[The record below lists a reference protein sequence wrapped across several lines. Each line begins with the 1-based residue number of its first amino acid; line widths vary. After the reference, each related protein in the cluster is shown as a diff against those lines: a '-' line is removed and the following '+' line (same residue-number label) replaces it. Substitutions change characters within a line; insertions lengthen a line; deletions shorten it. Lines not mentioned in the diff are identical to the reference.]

1 LLESYLICHPPSLHN
16 TKVHLVKSTLP
27 PKSIGLHS
35 NNCVFDQSTQSHFF
49 TSLLFIHFYYT
60 HHNFS
65 SSPNLP
71 FTEHTSNSLLNVAHF
86 AQLSLLSA
94 KHDLT
99 ASNCDRHELWIP
111 LYTPAEQLSTA
122 SLSVVMCPGW
132 ILRRFNSVKREYASA
147 QHKLN
152 A

>member
-1 LLESYLICHPPSLHN
+1 MEQHFRSYTIQKFIKS
-16 TKVHLVKSTLP
+16 STLP
-27 PKSIGLHS
+27 PPSLWDYMVIFICLINPHNPLFLHPLFYTFSIPH
-35 NNCVFDQSTQSHFF
+35 
-49 TSLLFIHFYYT
+49 T

-147 QHKLN
+147 QHRLK